1 EGQVY
6 VCPDVSASMTWAAA
20 TGQRKGATSK
30 VRCIDIAALVT
41 AAILRK
47 NPQAEV
53 LPFAEKLRN
62 WQVRLNSRDSVMTN
76 ARRLARIGGG
86 GTNCSAPLQWLN
98 SRKAQ
103 GDLVI
108 YVSDDQSWVD
118 ARSSRSG
125 TAMMQEWNIFK
136 QRNPQARL
144 VCLDIQPYE
153 TRQTYDREDILNIGG
168 FSDNVFT
175 VIAEFAAGRLND
187 DLWVREIE
195 KVEI

>member
-1 EGQVY
+1 
-6 VCPDVSASMTWAAA
+6 M
-20 TGQRKGATSK
+20 RKTF
-30 VRCIDIAALVT
+30 
-41 AAILRK
+41 
-47 NPQAEV
+47 
-53 LPFAEKLRN
+53 LPPP
-62 WQVRLNSRDSVMTN
+62 
-76 ARRLARIGGG
+76 RIGGG

>member
-1 EGQVY
+1 
-6 VCPDVSASMTWAAA
+6 
-20 TGQRKGATSK
+20 
-30 VRCIDIAALVT
+30 
-41 AAILRK
+41 
-47 NPQAEV
+47 
-53 LPFAEKLRN
+53 
-62 WQVRLNSRDSVMTN
+62 
-76 ARRLARIGGG
+76 RIGGG